1 MENQWLIR
9 KNHIP
14 PKPQMTVQ
22 QLTPPRFLIE
32 RIIDTNAFG
41 CTPSAVQDH
50 FEETLYVREGVAVN
64 KDKYTYHSC
73 GVWPTTSHIN
83 HSCYSNAHR
92 SITGDMLTLRATQD
106 ISTNAEV
113 TISYKPPIPE
123 LDEERIRFRSWG
135 FVCRCVLC
143 EDDYVTCKGTHDSRK
158 DLHKAALAY
167 IRRSS
172 ASNATFKLE
181 SIATSLADTYT
192 QPAAK
197 APRIILFNL
206 LFDLARIYL
215 RKKQPGN
222 AVTATLRT
230 FQALGYVIEGGFPDT
245 ETDTPLVVK
254 RWGLFQNSLVEC
266 WIILVLAYRGLMKPG
281 LSAQAEMYA
290 KISYK
295 MSVGED
301 ESFDETY
308 GQHIR
313 SDATRLLA

>member
-1 MENQWLIR
+1 M
-9 KNHIP
+9 
-14 PKPQMTVQ
+14 
-22 QLTPPRFLIE
+22 
-32 RIIDTNAFG
+32 DANAFG
-41 CTPSAVQDH
+41 CAPSAVQDH
-50 FEETLYVREGVAVN
+50 FEETLYAREGVAVN

-73 GVWPTTSHIN
+73 GVWRITSHIN

-106 ISTNAEV
+106 IPANTEV
-113 TISYKPPIPE
+113 TISYKPPVPDF
-123 LDEERIRFRSWG
+123 DEERIRFRSWG

-143 EDDYVTCKGTHDSRK
+143 EDDHGTCKGTHDSRK
-158 DLHKAALAY
+158 DLHKAALVY

-172 ASNATFKLE
+172 ASNATSKLE

-222 AVTATLRT
+222 AVTSALRT
-230 FQALGYVIEGGFPDT
+230 FQALGYVIEGGSPDT
-245 ETDTPLVVK
+245 ETDTSLVVK
-254 RWGLFQNSLVEC
+254 RWGLFQNSLIEC
-266 WIILVLAYRGLMKPG
+266 WIILVLAYSDLAKPG
-281 LSAQAEMYA
+281 LSGQAEMYA
-290 KISYK
+290 KMSYK

-313 SDATRLLA
+313 FGAARLFA